1 MSTVEE
7 LESRIEKLE
16 SALQKN
22 LSLFGRSY
30 AQYGNTNSDFL
41 IKTKGQVKIQWG
53 NKFIDLI
60 KDGKI
65 NVDSSFIFSSTSKDK
80 IGVKDGLYVLNSGE
94 VYLKIGGQEPIPLAG
109 EVGTT
114 YVSFLEGQETPADS
128 KYNALRNIGFIY
140 PDINSLG
147 EYSLQNGIIYIESEQ
162 KLYIVQNGQLSEFGV
177 SLPSPFTEQ
186 FVIQKNNDAK
196 GALLIKG
203 EGISNSVA
211 FDSLYIFTEEGN
223 AYLQADGEIN
233 IIIGEN
239 TCLSVT
245 RNKTIIKNTVETNT
259 LQSIGATQ
267 DSGFMLYQNREGA
280 TLIVDNL
287 VVRNP
292 KNSIQTSIYPTY
304 WSLSH
309 NVITDINFSTDETLG
324 NGYIISLKYSN
335 QYKAGDYL
343 YIYDDISSDS
353 GVDIKRILVKV
364 KPYDTE
370 DEEGEKNVIYVEV
383 QESLNDDEPELPN
396 CIDKLTFLVGS
407 EEKLQLL
414 RYSQTSLDLLEY
426 QNIEE
431 EQSLNSIQA
440 RFGVLDELQMSERD
454 NVLGVELPIG
464 GVGYYS
470 RQGYFSKAGY
480 EKNYKL
486 EEEDDS
492 TKMASTEW
500 VRKLLKNSLPKG
512 TIIAYHGD
520 DIPKGW
526 ALCNGENGTPNL
538 IGKFIKAGT
547 QELEGGNS
555 ELLLEESNI
564 PILNTSAKISTVP
577 GSLAG
582 KLIPMADSL
591 EEIGIDQT
599 GTNGYCLSTRKKDE
613 ESGFTTLPIEDLS
626 TILDLSLSVGSQL
639 DTQIPIKI
647 EPKYYQLVFIMKIE

>member
-7 LESRIEKLE
+7 LESRIKKLE
-16 SALQKN
+16 STIQKN

-30 AQYGNTNSDFL
+30 AQYGDTNSDFL

-65 NVDSSFIFSSTSKDK
+65 NVDSSFIFSSPSKDR

-114 YVSFLEGQETPADS
+114 YVSFLEGQETLADS

-162 KLYIVQNGQLSEFGV
+162 KLYIVQNGQLSEFGI

-186 FVIQKNNDAK
+186 FVIQKNDDTN
-196 GALLIKG
+196 GAILIKG
-203 EGISNSVA
+203 EGISNSLA

-223 AYLQADGEIN
+223 AYLQADGKID
-233 IIIGEN
+233 IIIGES

-245 RNKTIIKNTVETNT
+245 RNKTIIKNTIEANT

-267 DSGFMLYQNREGA
+267 DSGFMLYQDREGA
-280 TLIVDNL
+280 TLIIDNL

-309 NVITDINFSTDETLG
+309 NVITDINFSTDQTLG

-343 YIYDDISSDS
+343 YIYDDISSDDN
-353 GVDIKRILVKV
+353 VDVKRMLVKV

-370 DEEGEKNVIYVEV
+370 DEGNVIYVEV
-383 QESLNDDEPELPN
+383 QKSLDGDEPELPN
-396 CIDKLTFLVGS
+396 CIGKLTFLVGS

-431 EQSLNSIQA
+431 EQSLDSIQS
-440 RFGVLDELQMSERD
+440 RLGVLDELQISERD
-454 NVLGVELPIG
+454 NVLGTESPI
-464 GVGYYS
+464 VGIGSYS

-486 EEEDDS
+486 EEGDDS

-500 VRKLLKNSLPKG
+500 VRKLLRSILPKG
-512 TIIAYHGD
+512 TITAYHGD
-520 DIPKGW
+520 SIPKGW

-538 IGKFIKAGT
+538 IGRFIKAGT

-555 ELLLEESNI
+555 ELLLEKQNI
-564 PILNTSAKISTVP
+564 PILNTSAKISTIP

-582 KLIPMADSL
+582 KFIPMVDSL
-591 EEIGIDQT
+591 GEIGIDQT
-599 GTNGYCLSTRKKDE
+599 GTNNYCLSTRKKDE
-613 ESGFTTLPIEDLS
+613 ESGLTAFPIEDLS
-626 TILDLSLSVGSQL
+626 TVLDLSLSVGSQL
-639 DTQIPIKI
+639 DTQLPIKI